1 MKYNRQIK
9 NENKSNFFEKVK
21 LSRLI
26 ERKTIALEMR
36 DTTTHPSH

>member
-1 MKYNRQIK
+1 MK